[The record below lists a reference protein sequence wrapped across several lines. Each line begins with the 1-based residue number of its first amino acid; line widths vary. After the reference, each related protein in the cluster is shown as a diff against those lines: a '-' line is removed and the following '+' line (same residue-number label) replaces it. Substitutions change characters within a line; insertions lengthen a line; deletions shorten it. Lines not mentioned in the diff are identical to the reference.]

1 LKRRHRRELSERH
14 RRSKLVSDIY
24 ERIDLEIDRVSGML
38 QYERDKMKEMEEIR
52 SKVEMECGRLESE
65 NKVLGLKIER

>member
-1 LKRRHRRELSERH
+1 
-14 RRSKLVSDIY
+14 
-24 ERIDLEIDRVSGML
+24 ML

-52 SKVEMECGRLESE
+52 SKVELECGRLESE